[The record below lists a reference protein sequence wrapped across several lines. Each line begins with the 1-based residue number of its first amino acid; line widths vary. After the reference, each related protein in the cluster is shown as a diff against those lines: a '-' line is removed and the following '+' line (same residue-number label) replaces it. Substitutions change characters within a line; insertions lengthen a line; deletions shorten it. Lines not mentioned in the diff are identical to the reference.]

1 MAISNAIGPLVIA
14 VLQPSLLHAS
24 QNSVFMCGGVKFSR
38 HSSAGASWK
47 ITKKKNVT
55 KRLCW
60 IDFYANFIPRSSNNM
75 FAL

>member
-47 ITKKKNVT
+47 ITKKKKCYEEIVLN
-55 KRLCW
+55 RFLC
-60 IDFYANFIPRSSNNM
+60 
-75 FAL
+75 